1 MAMRR
6 SNNKKTIPV
15 SKPAVAPAAVT
26 SPVRNSAIPP
36 KTVAK
41 KALPTQ
47 AQIAVRAFEIHM
59 GGTGG
64 SEFENWIRAERE
76 LSGSM

>member
-1 MAMRR
+1 MALRKPT
-6 SNNKKTIPV
+6 NNKKSIPA
-15 SKPAVAPAAVT
+15 SKPAVAASVT

-41 KALPTQ
+41 KTPPTQ
-47 AQIAVRAFEIHM
+47 AQIAVRAFEISM
-59 GGTGG
+59 GPTCG

-76 LSGSM
+76 LGM